1 MEICKVYI
9 GILNSTIFIGGVIVG
24 FISAVIFVG
33 SSENYKKTGVNDNC
47 DLNEVN
53 EIDHIDS
60 LKDQLAVAEDSD
72 IELVVINNQTQP
84 FQSDIS
90 RTEDNSTLNYLDEP
104 SMLISPVFNTNANS
118 ALSNPLY
125 FSIPSDQNG
134 RFDLNNKKEAFDTK
148 CHYCI
153 NITSPNRGELSYL
166 SSDKDFRAIEGYS
179 NYLLPVCEVENFADK
194 SKARNIQMLEKGQVY
209 LENGSWVVDKNKK
222 VKIRFI

>member
-1 MEICKVYI
+1 MEICKVYF
-9 GILNSTIFIGGVIVG
+9 GVLNYAIFIGGVIVG

-33 SSENYKKTGVNDNC
+33 SCENKKITCVKGKY

-53 EIDHIDS
+53 EVDNNDS
-60 LKDQLAVAEDSD
+60 LSVQLAEAEDSE
-72 IELVVINNQTQP
+72 IELVVINNHTQP
-84 FQSDIS
+84 FLSDIP
-90 RTEDNSTLNYLDEP
+90 RTDDNSTLNYLDESSTLVSTE
-104 SMLISPVFNTNANS
+104 SMTNANS
-118 ALSNPLY
+118 ELTNPLY

-153 NITSPNRGELSYL
+153 NITSANRGELSYL

-179 NYLLPVCEVENFADK
+179 SYLLPVCEVENFAFK
-194 SKARNIQMLEKGQVY
+194 SNARNIQMVEKGKVF
-209 LENGSWVVDKNKK
+209 LDNESWIIDVNNK